1 MKRWLGVLALVLLL
15 SGCGNQK
22 AQTPSGSNATAP
34 TKPEP
39 GLYIEESNLEKQT
52 GGAVRVHDLEGRGCV
67 RLAVMGD
74 HHLLFG
80 EDSLTLLKGEYL
92 TPSVTVQIP
101 GVQECAVS
109 IQTEGVAY
117 QEKETGSVVFLNSHL
132 RKSGTLQLP
141 QGTVGDIYIASDWKQ
156 IYYCTAQGVAVL
168 DAGTGISRMLLEMEG
183 DWLGISGSFQN
194 ESILRCR
201 IRKEDGV
208 RTLMISTQTGTI
220 LKEGDYLTGLVGTEE
235 RYYLEKQTGETVEYI
250 FGTGKEQPCNFFPT
264 EEGTLFAL
272 PEMAG
277 ILQQVAADNGVFLH
291 YYDLNSGL
299 RSASVRLPEFQ
310 EVSCVGGENGVVWF
324 AADGYLYRWDTAK
337 SPADDPAVYTAYRYT
352 REDPDEEGLQNVGS
366 RLARLEQRY
375 GVKFI
380 YWEDAAGVSPWDYSF
395 DVEYVPEAYEAQ
407 LPALEMAMSHFP
419 ENFFQKAAQWTDSGK
434 LSIVLVRGIYGGPDP
449 SLYTS
454 VSGIQYNMDRET
466 FLALCMQE
474 GAEQSFYHALGHLVD
489 ARVLSTCD
497 AYVNWSDLNPW
508 DFKYD
513 NDYVKNQNRKDTK
526 YLEGQ
531 KRYFID
537 FYSMS
542 FAVEDRSRILE
553 YACMPGN
560 EEVFASKYMQKKLK
574 TVCNGIR
581 AAFDLPDG
589 EYIWEQYLQ

>member
-22 AQTPSGSNATAP
+22 AQTPSGSDSTTP

-39 GLYIEESNLEKQT
+39 GLYIEESDLEKQT
-52 GGAVRVHDLEGRGCV
+52 GSAVRVHDLEGRGCV

-74 HHLLFG
+74 HHLLFC
-80 EDSLTLLKGEYL
+80 EDSLTLLRGENL

-101 GVQECAVS
+101 GVHESAVS
-109 IQTEGVAY
+109 IQAEGVAY
-117 QEKETGSVVFLNSHL
+117 QEIETGSVVFLNSHL

-141 QGTVGDIYIASDWKQ
+141 EGTVGDIYIASDWKQ

-168 DAGTGISRMLLEMEG
+168 DVGTGISRMLLEMEG

-194 ESILRCR
+194 ESILRCQ
-201 IRKEDGV
+201 IRKEDTL
-208 RTLMISTQTGTI
+208 RTLMISAQTGTI
-220 LKEGDYLTGLVGTEE
+220 LKEGDYLTGLIGTGEC
-235 RYYLEKQTGETVEYI
+235 YYLEKQTGETVEYI

-264 EEGTLFAL
+264 EDGTLFAM
-272 PEMAG
+272 PETAG
-277 ILQQVAADNGVFLH
+277 ILQQVATDTGVFLH

-299 RSASVRLPEFQ
+299 RSASVKLSEFQ
-310 EVSCVGGENGVVWF
+310 EVTCVGGEAGVVWF
-324 AADGYLYRWDTAK
+324 AADGYLYRWDTSK

-352 REDPDEEGLQNVGS
+352 REDPDEEGLQNIGS

-380 YWEDAAGVSPWDYSF
+380 YWEDAADVAPWDYSF

-407 LPALEMAMSHFP
+407 LAALETAMSHFP
-419 ENFFQKAAQWTDSGK
+419 EDFFQKAAQWTDSGK

-466 FLALCMQE
+466 FLALCMQD
-474 GAEQSFYHALGHLVD
+474 GLEQSFYHALGHLVD

-497 AYVNWSDLNPW
+497 AYVNWSNLNPW

-513 NDYVKNQNRKDTK
+513 NDYVKNQDRKDTK

-542 FAVEDRSRILE
+542 FAVEDRARILE

-560 EEVFASKYMQKKLK
+560 EEVFNSKYMQKKLK

-581 AAFDLPDG
+581 AAFDLSDG
-589 EYIWEQYLQ
+589 EYIWEQYLK